1 MSNAAHRRWLAQ
13 AVDLALENVRAGG
26 RPFGALLVKDG
37 VVVGAGVNRMMAT
50 CDPSSHAEMEALRQ
64 AGPALGTVDLSGSV
78 LYASGHPCPMCL
90 AAAVMTRVS
99 AVYYAFSN
107 ADAEPYGFA
116 STAAYQTL
124 GVTLDPPPM
133 PLTQLDVPGR
143 TAEQLYA
150 TPSA

>member
-1 MSNAAHRRWLAQ
+1 MSDADHRRWLAQ
-13 AVDLALENVRAGG
+13 AVDPALENVRAGG
-26 RPFGALLVKDG
+26 RPFGAVLVRDG
-37 VVVGAGVNRMMAT
+37 EIVATGVNRMLAT

-99 AVYYAFSN
+99 AVYYVFSN
-107 ADAEPYGFA
+107 ADAEPFGFA
-116 STAAYQTL
+116 STAAYQAL
-124 GVTLDPPPM
+124 GVTLDPSPL

-143 TAEQLYA
+143 TAADLYGA
-150 TPSA
+150 

>member
-26 RPFGALLVKDG
+26 RPFGAVLVKDG
-37 VVVGAGVNRMMAT
+37 AVVGAGVNRMLAT

-90 AAAVMTRVS
+90 AAAVMTRIS
-99 AVYYAFSN
+99 CIYYAFSN
-107 ADAEPYGFA
+107 ADAEPFGFA

-124 GVTLDPPPM
+124 GMRLDPPPL

-143 TAEQLYA
+143 TAADLYGA
-150 TPSA
+150 

>member
-1 MSNAAHRRWLAQ
+1 VSDADHRRWLAQ

-26 RPFGALLVKDG
+26 RPFGAVLVRDG
-37 VVVGAGVNRMMAT
+37 EVVATGVNRMLAT

-99 AVYYAFSN
+99 AVYYVFSN
-107 ADAEPYGFA
+107 ADAEPFGFA
-116 STAAYQTL
+116 STAAYQAL
-124 GVTLDPPPM
+124 GVTLDPSPL

-143 TAEQLYA
+143 TAADLYGA
-150 TPSA
+150 

>member
-1 MSNAAHRRWLAQ
+1 MSDTDHRRWLGQ

-26 RPFGALLVKDG
+26 RPFGAVLVKDG
-37 VVVGAGVNRMMAT
+37 VVVATGVNRMLAT
-50 CDPSSHAEMEALRQ
+50 SDPGSHAEMEALRQ
-64 AGPALGTVDLSGSV
+64 AGPALGTVDLSGGV

-90 AAAVMTRVS
+90 AAAVMTRIS

-124 GVTLDPPPM
+124 GMNLDPPPL

-143 TAEQLYA
+143 TAADLYGA
-150 TPSA
+150 

>member
-1 MSNAAHRRWLAQ
+1 MSDAEHRRWLAQ

-26 RPFGALLVKDG
+26 RPFGAVLVKDVA
-37 VVVGAGVNRMMAT
+37 VVATGVNRMLT
-50 CDPSSHAEMEALRQ
+50 SCDPSSHAEMEALRQ
-64 AGPALGTVDLSGSV
+64 AGPALGTVDLSGSI

-99 AVYYAFSN
+99 AVYYVFSN

-124 GVTLDPPPM
+124 GVTLDPPPL
-133 PLTQLDVPGR
+133 PLTQMEVPGR
-143 TAEQLYA
+143 TAADLYGA
-150 TPSA
+150 

>member
-1 MSNAAHRRWLAQ
+1 MSDADHRRWLGQ

-26 RPFGALLVKDG
+26 RPFGAVLVRDG
-37 VVVGAGVNRMMAT
+37 EVVATGVNRMLAT

-99 AVYYAFSN
+99 AVYYVFSN
-107 ADAEPYGFA
+107 ADAEPFGFA
-116 STAAYQTL
+116 STAAYQAL
-124 GVTLDPPPM
+124 GVTLDPSPL

-143 TAEQLYA
+143 TAADLYGA
-150 TPSA
+150 

>member
-1 MSNAAHRRWLAQ
+1 MAGAQHRRWLAQ
-13 AVDLALENVRAGG
+13 AVDLALDNVRAGG
-26 RPFGALLVKDG
+26 RPFGAVLVKDG
-37 VVVGAGVNRMMAT
+37 AVVATGVNRMLAT

-64 AGPALGTVDLSGSV
+64 AGPALGTVDLSGSI

-116 STAAYQTL
+116 STEAYQTL
-124 GVTLDPPPM
+124 GVTLDPPPL
-133 PLTQLDVPGR
+133 PLTQMEVPGR
-143 TAEQLYA
+143 TAADLYGA
-150 TPSA
+150 

>member
-1 MSNAAHRRWLAQ
+1 MTDAEHRRWLAQ

-26 RPFGALLVKDG
+26 RPFGAVLVKDG
-37 VVVGAGVNRMMAT
+37 AVVGAGVNRMMAT

-107 ADAEPYGFA
+107 ADAAPYGFD
-116 STAAYQTL
+116 STATYQTL
-124 GVTLDPPPM
+124 GVRLDPPPL
-133 PLTQLDVPGR
+133 PLKQLDVPGR
-143 TAEQLYA
+143 TAAELYA
-150 TPSA
+150 S